1 MVRLSSVP
9 WPETGGTVEDM
20 TASNAA
26 LRAGDPTL
34 PPVHMRRNA
43 FDPTPELGEI
53 RESTGVT
60 TVVNAFGMT
69 VYLVTRY
76 EDVKTVLSDHEH
88 FSNSRPPGFVLPGA
102 PEMSEEE
109 QASARAGN
117 LLGLDPPEHQRL
129 RRMLTPEFTS
139 AGSSGWSPASS
150 RSSTSTSMRMEA
162 AGAPADL
169 VEHFALPIPSL
180 VICELLGVP
189 YEDRADF
196 QARSGTPT
204 RPVAPHRRAHRTCS
218 AQAATYMHSLVAG
231 ARAHPGEDILGM
243 LIREHGDE
251 LTDDE
256 LVGIAGLLL
265 LAGHETTSNML
276 GLGTLALLRHP
287 DQLAA
292 VRDDPDAVGPA
303 VEELL
308 RWLSIVQT
316 AIPRITTA
324 DVEVA
329 GVPIPA
335 GQLVFASLPAG
346 NRDPEFTDDSRR
358 FRHPAR
364 CARPPRV
371 RPRRAPLPRCA
382 AGPDGDADRV
392 ARTVPPLPR
401 PGARRG
407 RSRTSSSARSTS
419 STDYGRCWLG
429 GDAEVK
435 LIADRDA
442 CIASGNCMMVSEE
455 LFDADDDGIVVV
467 RTEDVPEAEED
478 HAREAVKI
486 CPASVLR
493 LE

>member
-1 MVRLSSVP
+1 
-9 WPETGGTVEDM
+9 M
-20 TASNAA
+20 TAPNAA
-26 LRAGDPTL
+26 LRADDHPL
-34 PPVHMRRNA
+34 PPVHMRRDA

-53 RESTGVT
+53 REREGVR
-60 TVVNAFGMT
+60 TVVNAFGMQ
-69 VYLVTRY
+69 VHLVTRH
-76 EDVKTVLSDHEH
+76 DDIRAVLSDHDH
-88 FSNSRPPGFVLPGA
+88 FSNARPPGFVVPGA
-102 PEMSEEE
+102 PDIPEEE

-129 RRMLTPEFTS
+129 RRMLTPEFNF
-139 AGSSGWSPASS
+139 
-150 RSSTSTSMRMEA
+150 RRIKRMEPRITEIVEAHLDAMAA

-189 YEDRADF
+189 YDDRADF
-196 QARSGTPT
+196 QSRSARQLDFSVPIADRLDLQRQG
-204 RPVAPHRRAHRTCS
+204 RD
-218 AQAATYMHSLVAG
+218 YMHSLVSR
-231 ARAHPGEDILGM
+231 ARSRPGDDILGT
-243 LIREHGDE
+243 LVREHGTE

-316 AIPRITTA
+316 SIPRITTA

-346 NRDPEFTDDSRR
+346 NRDPEFTDAPDVLDIRRGATGHLAFGHGVHHCLGAPLARMEMRIAWPALLRR
-358 FRHPAR
+358 FPGLAPA
-364 CARPPRV
+364 
-371 RPRRAPLPRCA
+371 
-382 AGPDGDADRV
+382 
-392 ARTVPPLPR
+392 
-401 PGARRG
+401 
-407 RSRTSSSARSTS
+407 
-419 STDYGRCWLG
+419 
-429 GDAEVK
+429 E
-435 LIADRDA
+435 
-442 CIASGNCMMVSEE
+442 N
-455 LFDADDDGIVVV
+455 F
-467 RTEDVPEAEED
+467 EDVEFRSF
-478 HAREAVKI
+478 HFI
-486 CPASVLR
+486 YGLR
-493 LE
+493 SLLVRW